1 LQSATLCGSFDR
13 ASRFSKKL
21 IGPDWPATPVSLYA
35 WQPTGYPLSV
45 PRILIV
51 EDKDSL
57 RAMLEEMLRAER
69 LEVRGIA
76 SGSQAVEAL
85 RSGEPV
91 DLVLTDWRLPGADGL
106 AVLDAAR
113 AVDPTLPVIVMT
125 AFGSIETA
133 VDAMKRGAE
142 DFITKPVD
150 PDLLR
155 LLVSRAIERRARE
168 RRSLLFEE
176 NQTRAMPAII
186 GESSA
191 IRTVQAEAQR
201 VAATDATVL
210 LEGESGTGKELFA
223 HAIHELSP
231 RRKRPFVAINCA
243 AIPETLLE
251 SELFGHERGAF
262 TGALARRLGKF
273 ELAEGGTVFLD
284 EIGELTPVTQ
294 GKLLRVLQ
302 ERSFHRVGGTIPI
315 QVDVRILAASNRPL
329 DRMVAQGLFRE
340 DLYYRVRV
348 FPIRIPP
355 LRDRPE
361 DIDPLVDWFLGQL
374 PRELGRKG
382 IRIAA
387 EARERLREYEWP
399 GNVRELKNCLERAII
414 LSDAGVIEERSLRLT
429 PETAE
434 PPVEHRSEN
443 LEQVRERGARA
454 AERRWLVQALER
466 ANGDRTAAATELG
479 LTRRRFEAKLK
490 EHSLDE

>member
-1 LQSATLCGSFDR
+1 MA
-13 ASRFSKKL
+13 
-21 IGPDWPATPVSLYA
+21 
-35 WQPTGYPLSV
+35 
-45 PRILIV
+45 RILIV

-69 LEVRGIA
+69 LEVRGVA
-76 SGSQAVEAL
+76 SGSQAVETL
-85 RSGEPV
+85 RSGQPV

-113 AVDPTLPVIVMT
+113 ALDPTLPVIVMT

-142 DFITKPVD
+142 DFITKPVE

-168 RRSLLFEE
+168 RQSLLFED
-176 NQTRAMPAII
+176 NQTRAIPAII

-201 VAATDATVL
+201 VAGTDATVL

-223 HAIHELSP
+223 RAIHELSP
-231 RRKRPFVAINCA
+231 RRSRPFVAINCA

-284 EIGELTPVTQ
+284 EIGELSAVTQ

-348 FPIRIPP
+348 FPIWIPP
-355 LRDRPE
+355 LRERPE
-361 DIDPLVDWFLGQL
+361 DIDPLVDWFLGHL
-374 PRELGRKG
+374 PGELGKKG

-387 EARERLREYEWP
+387 SARERLREYGWP

-414 LSDAGVIEERSLRLT
+414 LADGGLIEERSLRLT
-429 PETAE
+429 PESAE
-434 PPVEHRSEN
+434 KPVEHPNETI
-443 LEQVRERGARA
+443 EQVRERGART
-454 AERRWLVQALER
+454 AERLWLVRALER

-490 EHSLDE
+490 EHALDES

>member
-1 LQSATLCGSFDR
+1 M
-13 ASRFSKKL
+13 
-21 IGPDWPATPVSLYA
+21 
-35 WQPTGYPLSV
+35 

-57 RAMLEEMLRAER
+57 RSMLEEMLRAEK

-76 SGSQAVEAL
+76 SGSQAVEIL

-113 AVDPTLPVIVMT
+113 SLDPTLPVIVMT

-155 LLVSRAIERRARE
+155 LLVSRAIGRRVRE
-168 RRSLLFEE
+168 RESLLFED
-176 NQTRAMPAII
+176 NRSHSMPAII
-186 GESSA
+186 GESPA
-191 IRTVQAEAQR
+191 IRAVQEEAQR
-201 VAATDATVL
+201 VASTDATVL

-223 HAIHELSP
+223 RAIHELSV
-231 RRKRPFVAINCA
+231 RRQRPFVAINCA
-243 AIPETLLE
+243 AIPDSLLE
-251 SELFGHERGAF
+251 SELFGHERGSF
-262 TGALARRLGKF
+262 TGALGRRLGKF
-273 ELAEGGTVFLD
+273 ELADGGTVFLD
-284 EIGELTPVTQ
+284 EIGELTPATQ

-315 QVDVRILAASNRPL
+315 QVDIRILAASNRPL
-329 DRMVAQGLFRE
+329 DRMVSQGLFRE

-361 DIDPLVDWFLGQL
+361 DVDPLIDWFLGHL
-374 PRELGRKG
+374 PQELGKKG
-382 IRIAA
+382 IRIAPA
-387 EARERLREYEWP
+387 ARERLRAYEWP

-414 LSDAGVIEERSLRLT
+414 LADGGLIEERSLRLAPDV
-429 PETAE
+429 PEQQTE
-434 PPVEHRSEN
+434 RRGEN
-443 LEQVRERGARA
+443 LEEVRERGAKT
-454 AERRWLVQALER
+454 AERLWLARALER
-466 ANGDRTAAATELG
+466 AKGDRTAAASELG
-479 LTRRRFEAKLK
+479 LSRRRLEAKLK

>member
-1 LQSATLCGSFDR
+1 M
-13 ASRFSKKL
+13 
-21 IGPDWPATPVSLYA
+21 
-35 WQPTGYPLSV
+35 

-57 RAMLEEMLRAER
+57 RAMLEEMLRAEK

-76 SGSQAVEAL
+76 SGSTAVETL
-85 RSGEPV
+85 RAGEPV

-113 AVDPTLPVIVMT
+113 ALDPTIPVIVMT
-125 AFGSIETA
+125 AFGSIEAA
-133 VDAMKRGAE
+133 VDAMRRGAE

-155 LLVSRAIERRARE
+155 LLVSRAIERRLRE
-168 RRSLLFEE
+168 RESLLFED
-176 NQTRAMPAII
+176 NQSRTMPAII
-186 GESSA
+186 GESPA

-201 VAATDATVL
+201 VATTDATVL

-223 HAIHELSP
+223 RAIHELSS

-243 AIPETLLE
+243 AIPETLIE
-251 SELFGHERGAF
+251 SELFGHERGSF
-262 TGALARRLGKF
+262 TGATGRRLGKF
-273 ELAEGGTVFLD
+273 ELADGGTIFLD
-284 EIGELTPVTQ
+284 EIGELSPATQ

-302 ERSFHRVGGTIPI
+302 ERSFHRVGGTISI

-361 DIDPLVDWFLGQL
+361 DIDPLVDWFLGHL
-374 PRELGRKG
+374 PQELGKKG
-382 IRIAA
+382 LRIAPA
-387 EARERLREYEWP
+387 ARERLRAYEWP
-399 GNVRELKNCLERAII
+399 GNVRELRNCLERAII
-414 LSDAGVIEERSLRLT
+414 LSDGGVIEERSLRLASDA
-429 PETAE
+429 PEQPT
-434 PPVEHRSEN
+434 EHRSET
-443 LEQVRERGARA
+443 LEQVRERGART
-454 AERRWLVQALER
+454 AERLWLARALER
-466 ANGDRTAAATELG
+466 AKGDRTAAAAELG
-479 LTRRRFEAKLK
+479 LTPRRFEAKLK

>member
-1 LQSATLCGSFDR
+1 M
-13 ASRFSKKL
+13 
-21 IGPDWPATPVSLYA
+21 
-35 WQPTGYPLSV
+35 

-57 RAMLEEMLRAER
+57 RAMLEEMLRAEN
-69 LEVRGIA
+69 LEVRGVG
-76 SGSQAVEAL
+76 SGSAAVEML

-113 AVDPTLPVIVMT
+113 ALDPTLPVIVMT

-168 RRSLLFEE
+168 RESLLFED
-176 NQTRAMPAII
+176 NRSRAMPAII
-186 GESSA
+186 GESPA
-191 IRTVQAEAQR
+191 IRAVQEEAQR
-201 VAATDATVL
+201 VAGTDATVL

-223 HAIHELSP
+223 RAIHELSA
-231 RRKRPFVAINCA
+231 RRNRPFVAINCA
-243 AIPETLLE
+243 AIPDTLIE
-251 SELFGHERGAF
+251 SELFGHERGSF
-262 TGALARRLGKF
+262 TGAMARRLGKF
-273 ELAEGGTVFLD
+273 ELADGGTVFLD
-284 EIGELTPVTQ
+284 EIGELSPATQ

-302 ERSFHRVGGTIPI
+302 ERSFHRVGGTISI

-329 DRMVAQGLFRE
+329 DRMVSQGLFRE

-361 DIDPLVDWFLGQL
+361 DVDPLVDWFLDQL
-374 PRELGRKG
+374 PRELGKKE

-387 EARERLREYEWP
+387 SARERLRAYEWP
-399 GNVRELKNCLERAII
+399 GNVRELRNCLERAII
-414 LSDAGVIEERSLRLT
+414 LSDGGVIEERSLRLAPDV
-429 PETAE
+429 PEQPSE
-434 PPVEHRSEN
+434 RRGEN
-443 LEQVRERGARA
+443 LDDVRERGART
-454 AERRWLVQALER
+454 AERLWLARALDR
-466 ANGDRTAAATELG
+466 AKGDRTAAASELG
-479 LTRRRFEAKLK
+479 LTRRRLEAKLK

>member
-1 LQSATLCGSFDR
+1 LFSVFRLTLF
-13 ASRFSKKL
+13 
-21 IGPDWPATPVSLYA
+21 
-35 WQPTGYPLSV
+35 QM

-57 RAMLEEMLRAER
+57 RAMLEEMLRAEN

-76 SGSQAVEAL
+76 SGSTAVETL
-85 RSGEPV
+85 RAGEPV

-113 AVDPTLPVIVMT
+113 ALDPTIPVIVMT
-125 AFGSIETA
+125 AFGSIEAA
-133 VDAMKRGAE
+133 VDAMRRGAE

-155 LLVSRAIERRARE
+155 LLVSRAIERRLRE
-168 RRSLLFEE
+168 RESLLFED
-176 NQTRAMPAII
+176 NQSRTMPAII
-186 GESSA
+186 GESPA

-201 VAATDATVL
+201 VATTDATVL

-223 HAIHELSP
+223 RAIHELSS

-243 AIPETLLE
+243 AIPETLIE
-251 SELFGHERGAF
+251 SELFGHERGSF
-262 TGALARRLGKF
+262 TGATARRLGKF
-273 ELAEGGTVFLD
+273 ELADGGTIFLD
-284 EIGELTPVTQ
+284 EIGELSPATQ

-302 ERSFHRVGGTIPI
+302 ERSFHRVGGTISL

-361 DIDPLVDWFLGQL
+361 DIDPLVDWFLGHL
-374 PRELGRKG
+374 PQELGKKG
-382 IRIAA
+382 LRIAPA
-387 EARERLREYEWP
+387 ARERLRAYEWP
-399 GNVRELKNCLERAII
+399 GNVRELRNCLERAII
-414 LSDAGVIEERSLRLT
+414 LSDGGVIEERSLRLASDN
-429 PETAE
+429 PELPTE
-434 PPVEHRSEN
+434 QRGET
-443 LEQVRERGARA
+443 LEQVRERGART
-454 AERRWLVQALER
+454 AERLWLARALER
-466 ANGDRTAAATELG
+466 AKGDRTSAAAELG
-479 LTRRRFEAKLK
+479 LTPRRFEAKLK